1 MNKNEMRRRRDR
13 MRRDRDTRLKQQ
25 LRLAGALLCESH
37 NGYMLTTE
45 REILGRMMKAIIELQ
60 RTTLDAEKRQS
71 LAAVFDQSRW
81 REEGV
86 VEISY
91 DGNMIHLRGEFDMRE
106 LAKRMVWIDVAEHEK
121 VVEEDEP

>member
-1 MNKNEMRRRRDR
+1 MNVNEMRRRRDR
-13 MRRDRDTRLKQQ
+13 MRRDRDTRLRQQ
-25 LRLAGALLCESH
+25 LRLAGELLCDSH
-37 NGYMLTTE
+37 MHGLTM
-45 REILGRMMKAIIELQ
+45 REIIGRMMKAIIELL
-60 RTTLDAEKRQS
+60 RVKLDDEKRQS

-91 DGNMIHLRGEFDMRE
+91 DGNMIHLKGEFDMRE

-121 VVEEDEP
+121 VVEEDYD